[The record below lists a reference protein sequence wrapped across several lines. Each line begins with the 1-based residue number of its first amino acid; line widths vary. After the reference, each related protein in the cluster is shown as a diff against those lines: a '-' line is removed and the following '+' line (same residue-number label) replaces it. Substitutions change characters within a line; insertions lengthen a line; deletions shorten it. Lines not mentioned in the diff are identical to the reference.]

1 MRAAS
6 QLYVFACI
14 LTLLIVGCSAGD
26 PVGPGVVEREAA
38 PSDDPCYPNTTPC

>member
-14 LTLLIVGCSAGD
+14 LTLLVVGCRAGD
-26 PVGPGVVEREAA
+26 PVGPETARREAA
-38 PSDDPCYPNTTPC
+38 VSDDPCYPDLTPC